1 MVGDR
6 EHDVLGAKEQGL
18 DCVGVL
24 FGYGSRE
31 ELETAGVWKIAAD
44 VDELTKILMENL

>member
-6 EHDVLGAKEQGL
+6 MHDSIGAKKCGL
-18 DCVGVL
+18 PSVGVL

-31 ELETAGVWKIAAD
+31 ELEEAGADMIAGSVEELKIML
-44 VDELTKILMENL
+44 V